1 MPKLLLIL
9 MLFGWLVSQPG
20 VSRSVRSL
28 ERVFNRI
35 VLADKPS
42 LTKRGIRP
50 FADQFFL
57 HPDYQTDGWSI
68 ILKNRMMLWSLVLY
82 PAADLQT
89 AYRHQIE
96 DVQYPLMEGGYLVNS
111 RFADDLDLT
120 GVDIYQLIESP
131 ETTIAFYEVDWQKDG
146 VVGEMDQSKWV
157 TLSAEQFAYYLPAP
171 ANRQQF
177 PINVIPSS
185 VFYGNRTSY
194 RVLGIADRKVS
205 GVNHVSALENKN
217 LRFIISRTH
226 TLLRDRGYRIV
237 FNQRL
242 EETITRLQNQQRR
255 GQSLDMNRHRD
266 PVVANNLRS
275 AFAAGN
281 AFSVLLID
289 PQDHI
294 VAGSVGFVDDHNLFS
309 PDSVFAD
316 KIDDAKVAYFSLV
329 RYLKAHGIEF
339 LNAGMVT
346 PFTASIKGYR
356 VTRAEF
362 DQMADT
368 LPTTKITLPASGW
381 RESIS
386 IVVASKK
393 NSPTKVAHRLAETT
407 LPRPL
412 IVVES
417 TSGEY
422 PHRYNA
428 KNNSRLNSLRQ
439 VIANLERFTIYEN
452 GQAPQVFDNVNSF
465 PPELSRY
472 LQEIDSIDVE
482 TIAGIVTLR
491 ITSLSG
497 FPASL
502 LEEML

>member
-1 MPKLLLIL
+1 MPKLLLVL
-9 MLFGWLVSQPG
+9 MLFGWSISRHG
-20 VSRSVRSL
+20 VSRSSPSL
-28 ERVFNRI
+28 RQAFERV
-35 VLADKPS
+35 VLTDKPG

-50 FADQFFL
+50 FANDFFM
-57 HPDYQTDGWSI
+57 HPAYQTDGWSV
-68 ILKNRMMLWSLVLY
+68 LLENRMMLWYLILY
-82 PAADLQT
+82 PAPDLQT
-89 AYRHQIE
+89 AYHHQTK
-96 DVQYPLMEGGYLVNS
+96 DVPYPLTEGGYLVNS
-111 RFADDLDLT
+111 RFTDDLDLT
-120 GVDIYQLIESP
+120 EIDAYQLIESP
-131 ETTIAFYEVDWQKDG
+131 ETTIAFYETEWQKDE
-146 VVGEMDQSKWV
+146 VVGEMDRSKWLI
-157 TLSAEQFAYYLPAP
+157 LSPEEFASYLPASV
-171 ANRQQF
+171 NRQQF
-177 PINVIPSS
+177 PVNIAQSS
-185 VFYGNRTSY
+185 VLFGNRPHY
-194 RVLGIADRKVS
+194 RVLAIADRKVV
-205 GVNHVSALENKN
+205 GINHVDALQNKN

-226 TLLRDRGYRIV
+226 TMLRDRGYRIV

-275 AFAAGN
+275 AFAAGK
-281 AFSVLLID
+281 AFNVLLID
-289 PQDHI
+289 PQDQI
-294 VAGSVGFVDDHNLFS
+294 VAGNVGFVDDHNLFS

-316 KIDDAKVAYFSLV
+316 NIDDAKVAYFSFV

-346 PFTASIKGYR
+346 PFTASIGGYR
-356 VTRAEF
+356 VARAEF
-362 DQMADT
+362 DQMIET
-368 LPTTKITLPASGW
+368 LPSTKITLPTSGW

-386 IVVASKK
+386 LVVASKK
-393 NSPTKVAHRLAETT
+393 NSPTKVARRLAGIA

-417 TSGEY
+417 TSSEY
-422 PHRYNA
+422 PHRYND

-439 VIANLERFTIYEN
+439 VIANLERFTVHEN
-452 GQAPQVFDNVNSF
+452 GQTPRLFDNVNGF

-482 TIAGIVTLR
+482 TIVGIVTLR
-491 ITSLSG
+491 ITSRSG